1 MLQKTRGIVLNYLKY
16 GESSIIVRIYTEA
29 LGLQSYIV
37 NGVRSAKSKNKIAL
51 FQPLTLLDLVVYH
64 REQAQLQRIKEL
76 KCEEPF
82 SSIPFEF
89 RKSGIAMFMT
99 EVLVKTVKQEEEN
112 EPLFKFLHHSIM
124 LLDHLKHNYTNFHL
138 QFLLKLSVYLG
149 FGPGTAEELYEQA
162 HPGGNTPDFGRQEKQ
177 LIETLLE
184 EGFENDIKMTG
195 EQRRT
200 ILRNILIFYR
210 LHVDHF
216 GELRSLTVLQEVMG

>member
-16 GESSIIVRIYTEA
+16 GESSIIVRVYTESF
-29 LGLQSYIV
+29 GLQSYIV

-51 FQPLTLLDLVVYH
+51 FQPLTLLDMVVYH
-64 REQAQLQRIKEL
+64 REQAQLQRIKEM

-82 SSIPFEF
+82 RSLPFEF
-89 RKSGIAMFMT
+89 RKSGIALFMT
-99 EVLVKTVKQEEEN
+99 EVLVKSVKQEEEN
-112 EPLFKFLHHSIM
+112 AALFEFLHHAIM
-124 LLDHLKHNYTNFHL
+124 LLDHLQHNYSNFHL

-177 LIETLLE
+177 LIEALLE
-184 EGFENDIKMTG
+184 EGFENKIKMNG
-195 EQRRT
+195 EQRRA
-200 ILRNILIFYR
+200 ILGNILIFYR

-216 GELRSLTVLQEVMG
+216 GELRSLSVLQEVMG